1 MYKNLLLDS
10 FFNLSE
16 DLLVVISLDGYF
28 RKVNSN
34 WLQLGYSERD
44 LLSTSFISFVHPDDR
59 EKTER
64 FLYQE
69 LFPGMTEHFENR
81 FLNKNGESLWFRWNF
96 TKVESTEYLLGIAKD
111 LTDHKRSL
119 TRQSAIDRDLRTKNK
134 QLEDLFEMSQ
144 DLIVIANADGY
155 FKKINPKWIEVLGY
169 TESEILSRPFL
180 EFIHPDDRNKTSDMV
195 QHQKD
200 GFVAIKF
207 ENRYV
212 TRDGESVWLEW
223 NGTAVDGTG
232 DIFAIARNVTI
243 SRKRKMELEAMLK
256 EVKAKNRQL
265 EDFAYITSHN
275 LRSPVANIFVLAK
288 FLEESGLNEDQ
299 TNLLKLLKDSTE
311 TLNQT
316 LEDLVEVVQVNNQ
329 EKILIKKISLEK
341 TCDDVR
347 KQLSGEILSNQVEII
362 TDFDSIDSINYSEIF
377 LKSIF
382 LNLISNSIKYKSPDR
397 VPVIHIASR
406 KLNNNTTQLTF
417 SDNGLGIDLEK
428 HHNKIFG
435 FRKTFHNHPDSK
447 GVGLY
452 MTKSQIEAL
461 NGTIDISSKVNKG
474 TTFTINIAS

>member
-1 MYKNLLLDS
+1 MYKNLLLES

-16 DLLVVISLDGYF
+16 DFLVVISLDGYF
-28 RKVNSN
+28 KKINSN

-44 LLSTSFISFVHPDDR
+44 LLSSPFISYVHPDDR

-64 FLYQE
+64 FLYE
-69 LFPGMTEHFENR
+69 GLIPGKADHFENR
-81 FLNKNGESLWFRWNF
+81 FLNKNGESLWFSWNF
-96 TKVESTEYLLGIAKD
+96 TKVENTEYLLGIAKD
-111 LTDHKRSL
+111 LTEQKRL
-119 TRQSAIDRDLRTKNK
+119 LIRQNAIDRDLRAKNK

-169 TESEILSRPFL
+169 TESEILSKPFI
-180 EFIHPDDRNKTSDMV
+180 EFIHPDDRHKTSDMV
-195 QHQKD
+195 QQQKD
-200 GFVAIKF
+200 GFIAIKF

-212 TRDGESVWLEW
+212 TKGGESIWLEW
-223 NGTAVDGTG
+223 NGTAIDGTG

-243 SRKRKMELEAMLK
+243 SRKRKMELEVMLK

-288 FLEESGLNEDQ
+288 FLEESDLNEDQ
-299 TNLLKLLKDSTE
+299 SNLVKLLKDSTE
-311 TLNQT
+311 TLNHT
-316 LEDLVEVVQVNNQ
+316 LEDLVEIVQINNQ
-329 EKILIKKISLEK
+329 DKILIKRISLEE
-341 TCDDVR
+341 TCNEVL
-347 KQLSGEILSNQVEII
+347 KQLSGAILSNNVEIL
-362 TDFDSIDSINYSEIF
+362 TDFESIDFINYSEVF

-382 LNLISNSIKYKSPDR
+382 LNLISNSIKYKSPVR
-397 VPVIHIASR
+397 TPVIHITSR
-406 KLNNNTTQLTF
+406 KLKNNSVQLTF

-452 MTKSQIEAL
+452 MTKSQVEAL
-461 NGTIDISSKVNKG
+461 NGTINISSKVNKG